1 MQHFQTLAGLLL
13 MLAATHTAYAQEAAP
28 VEFALA
34 DFPPYFQ
41 IDERNEPSGP
51 VLELVAALFA
61 EAEQPHIVRG
71 YPAARL
77 YQRLERGETAVSM
90 GGAGHP
96 EMARTS
102 LRGRAPIF
110 TVELNIYR
118 KPQQP
123 QVRQPA
129 ELAGKSVILISG
141 YTYGAL
147 AQQLM
152 SPASGA
158 RVAHAASHS
167 SGLQMLLHDRAHYLI
182 DYADPMRGLLENLPD
197 NSITSDPLVQ
207 IPVYLFVSRAF
218 PDGQALLQRLDAAFS
233 ALEQRGE
240 VQRILATTAYSP

>member
-13 MLAATHTAYAQEAAP
+13 MLAATHTAYAQEAAR

-61 EAEQPHIVRG
+61 EAEQPHVVRG

-102 LRGRAPIF
+102 LRGSAPIF

-158 RVAHAASHS
+158 R
-167 SGLQMLLHDRAHYLI
+167 GLQMLLHDRAHYLI

-197 NSITSDPLVQ
+197 NSITSDLLVQ

>member
-1 MQHFQTLAGLLL
+1 
-13 MLAATHTAYAQEAAP
+13 MLAATHTAYAQEAAR

-61 EAEQPHIVRG
+61 EAEQPHVVRG

-102 LRGRAPIF
+102 LRGSAPIF

-129 ELAGKSVILISG
+129 ELAGLSVAEAGKMLGISVATA
-141 YTYGAL
+141 YRHWSY
-147 AQQLM
+147 
-152 SPASGA
+152 A
-158 RVAHAASHS
+158 RAWLHCE
-167 SGLQMLLHDRAHYLI
+167 LL
-182 DYADPMRGLLENLPD
+182 
-197 NSITSDPLVQ
+197 
-207 IPVYLFVSRAF
+207 
-218 PDGQALLQRLDAAFS
+218 
-233 ALEQRGE
+233 RGE
-240 VQRILATTAYSP
+240 S